1 MSSSLYFLLFIVL
14 IVIALVAIV
23 FILHKKNSNTELY
36 SEGVRNENN
45 GLYNQ
50 ALHNYTDALNE
61 ARKLN
66 IDNKFRVKIAQ
77 RIKILRTTIDYE
89 NNFQEGHEKAASPE
103 RIGARK
109 KAGV

>member
-14 IVIALVAIV
+14 VVIALLVIV
-23 FILHKKNSNTELY
+23 FILRKKNSHTELY

-45 GLYNQ
+45 GLYNL

-61 ARKLN
+61 IRKLN

-89 NNFQEGHEKAASPE
+89 NNFHEGHEKITSQERMAAP
-103 RIGARK
+103 K